1 MTPVAGQPTGRRPDR
16 IRQVRASALIAL
28 AVAAAYTLGSGCSW
42 LLFHAS
48 AVGAVFFPPAGVT
61 LGALVLARRRH
72 WPWILGA
79 AGTAEFGI
87 DMGQGLDPLSAA
99 GFVVTNVVEPLV
111 GATLLRRT
119 LPERIDLTRYRDAIA
134 FLLCAVVAG
143 PAAGAVI
150 GASTSVLTM
159 RSGWWAAFGQ
169 FWAGDGL
176 AVVTLGAALVG
187 LDSLRGRIRFW
198 QLTRGGATLAV
209 TGLLTTVGFWPRSV
223 PLAYLPVPVLLAVG
237 FRGRVAT
244 VGAAGFV
251 MAFTANLLSAAG
263 HGPWAALV
271 DRPRLEAASL
281 QVYLAVVVL
290 GAWALAIAVAERD
303 RAQAESRREVAAR
316 RRLQALQD
324 VTAGLAT
331 AATSEQVIRVL
342 VDQGVG
348 LVADHGAVALVEQTG
363 GCLRTWATS
372 ATPELVAGRGVE
384 VSLTEPGRLPIVDAV
399 RTAQPIRLPTVGAI
413 TARYP
418 ALAQVHSHIATR
430 SLLVVPIRVGDRCL
444 GALAF
449 GFDHDNAIT
458 PEVASIAQTL
468 AELAGQAVERAELY
482 EAEHAAAHQLQSAL
496 LPEISADLP
505 GVTAAVCYRPA
516 ERGRDVGGD
525 WYDVF
530 ELPGNRVGIAV
541 GDVVGHGLAS
551 AIAMG
556 RLQQSLR
563 SVAQTGASP
572 VEVLEALDT
581 ACHTIAGADFATVGY
596 AEYSPTDRLLTYTC
610 AGHLPPLLVADGA
623 ARYLTD
629 ARSLP
634 LRLTGRPRT
643 QAQTVVPSSAM
654 LVWYSDGLVERRDQ
668 VIDAGLDR
676 LNRAA
681 AQLTG
686 VDPQVWC
693 DRLLDAMTDGQAIT
707 DDTVVACVHL
717 GGLPAGTANSLALR
731 LTLTSP
737 DDLSAARRALRDWSA
752 KHGLHPDQVD
762 ALLATCNEALINSLE
777 HAYHSQPAGPV
788 ALRVT
793 LLDRRQVR
801 IEVTDRGH
809 WRGQSQDGSDRG
821 RGLNLINRMARRL
834 VLDLSGT
841 GTRVTIT
848 LPGAGARGGVDQPRM
863 IW

>member
-16 IRQVRASALIAL
+16 LRQVRNSALIAL
-28 AVAAAYTLGSGCSW
+28 AVAVAYTVGSGCSW

-61 LGALVLARRRH
+61 LGALVLSRRRH
-72 WPWILGA
+72 WPWILAA
-79 AGTAEFGI
+79 AGIAEFGI
-87 DMGQGLDPLSAA
+87 DMWQGLDPLTAA
-99 GFVVTNVVEPLV
+99 GFVVTNVAEPLV
-111 GATLLRRT
+111 GATLLRQFV
-119 LPERIDLTRYRDAIA
+119 PERIDLTRYRDAAA
-134 FLLCAVVAG
+134 FLICGVGAG
-143 PAAGAVI
+143 PLVGAVI
-150 GASTSVLTM
+150 GASTSSLM
-159 RSGWWAAFGQ
+159 MSSGWWAAFSQ

-176 AVVTLGAALVG
+176 AVLTLGAALVG
-187 LDSLRGRIRFW
+187 LDSLRGRINFW
-198 QLTRGGATLAV
+198 QAARGGATLV
-209 TGLLTTVGFWPRSV
+209 VVGLLTAIGFWHRDV

-263 HGPWAALV
+263 HGPWAALA
-271 DRPRLEAASL
+271 DQPRLEAASL

-290 GAWALAIAVAERD
+290 GAWGLAIAVAERD

-342 VDQGVG
+342 VDRGVG
-348 LVADHGAVALVEQTG
+348 LVADHGSVALVEQTS
-363 GCLRTWATS
+363 GCLRLWPTA
-372 ATPELVAGRGVE
+372 AVPPPVADRFAE
-384 VSLTEPGRLPIVDAV
+384 VPLAEPGRLPIVDAV
-399 RTAQPIRLPTVGAI
+399 RTGQPIRLPTA
-413 TARYP
+413 TALATRYP
-418 ALAQVHSHIATR
+418 GLIQVHADAGTR

-449 GFDHDNAIT
+449 GFAQDDAIT
-458 PEVASIAQTL
+458 PEVASVAQTL

-482 EAEHAAAHQLQSAL
+482 EAEHAAAHQLQRAL
-496 LPEISADLP
+496 LPEISTDLP

-541 GDVVGHGLAS
+541 GDVVGHGLAA

-572 VEVLEALDT
+572 MEVLDALDL
-581 ACHTIAGADFATVGY
+581 ACQSIAGADFATVGY
-596 AEYSPTDRLLTYTC
+596 AEYSPTDRLLTYAC
-610 AGHLPPLLVADGA
+610 AGHLPPLLVASGA

-634 LRLTGRPRT
+634 LRLTSQPRT
-643 QAQTVVPSSAM
+643 QAQTAVPDSAM
-654 LVWYSDGLVERRDQ
+654 LVWYSDGLVERRAQ

-681 AQLTG
+681 AGLTG

-693 DRLLDAMTDGQAIT
+693 DRLLEAMTDGQAIT

-717 GGLPAGTANSLALR
+717 DGLPAGAANSPVLR

-737 DDLSAARRALRDWSA
+737 GDLSAARRTLRNWSA
-752 KHGLHPDQVD
+752 GHDLHPEQVD

-777 HAYHSQPAGPV
+777 HAYHGRPTGPV
-788 ALRVT
+788 ALQVM

-801 IEVTDRGH
+801 VEVTDRGH
-809 WRGQSQDGSDRG
+809 WRGHSHDGSDRG
-821 RGLNLINRMARRL
+821 RGLDLINRMARRT

-848 LPGAGARGGVDQPRM
+848 LPGQ
-863 IW
+863 

>member
-1 MTPVAGQPTGRRPDR
+1 MTPVAGSPAGRHPDR
-16 IRQVRASALIAL
+16 RRRLRTSLLIAATV
-28 AVAAAYTLGSGCSW
+28 AVGYALGSGCSW
-42 LLFHAS
+42 LFFHAS

-61 LGALVLARRRH
+61 LGALVLAHRRH

-79 AGTAEFGI
+79 AGVTELGI
-87 DMGQGLDPLSAA
+87 DLWQGLDPLTAA
-99 GFVVTNVVEPLV
+99 GFVVTNVAEPLV
-111 GATLLRRT
+111 GATLLRQLR
-119 LPERIDLTRYRDAIA
+119 PQRIDLTRYRDALA
-134 FLLCAVVAG
+134 FLLCGVGAG
-143 PAAGAVI
+143 PLVGAVI
-150 GASTSVLTM
+150 GASTSALAM
-159 RSGWWAAFGQ
+159 RSSWWEAFGQ

-176 AVVTLGAALVG
+176 AVLTLGAALVG
-187 LDSLRGRIRFW
+187 LDSLRGRLHAG
-198 QLTRGGATLAV
+198 QLTRGGATLAA
-209 TGLLTTVGFWPRSV
+209 TGALTTIGFWPREV

-263 HGPWAALV
+263 HGPWSVLAGQ
-271 DRPRLEAASL
+271 PRLEAASL

-316 RRLQALQD
+316 RRLQTLQD

-331 AATSEQVIRVL
+331 AATSDQMIRVL
-342 VDQGVG
+342 VDRGVG
-348 LVADHGAVALVEQTG
+348 LVADHGAVAIVDAAGAQ
-363 GCLRTWATS
+363 LRTWTTS
-372 ATPELVAGRGVE
+372 AVPEQLAVRFSE
-384 VSLTEPGRLPIVDAV
+384 LPLTEAGRLPIVDAV
-399 RTAQPIRLPTVGAI
+399 RTGQPIRLPNLAAV

-418 ALAQVHSHIATR
+418 AVAQTQAQTGTR
-430 SLLVVPIRVGDRCL
+430 SLLVVPVRVGDRCL

-449 GFDHDNAIT
+449 SFHRDDAIT
-458 PEVASIAQTL
+458 PEIASIAQTL
-468 AELAGQAVERAELY
+468 AELAGQAVDRAELY
-482 EAEHAAAHQLQSAL
+482 EAEHAAAHQLQRAL
-496 LPEISADLP
+496 LPQISTDLP

-551 AIAMG
+551 AITMG

-563 SVAQTGASP
+563 SVAQTGATP
-572 VEVLEALDT
+572 VEVLEALDI
-581 ACHTIAGADFATVGY
+581 ACHTIDGADFATVGY
-596 AEYSPTDRLLTYTC
+596 AEYSPTDRLLTYAC
-610 AGHLPPLLVADGA
+610 AGHLPPLLVADGVG
-623 ARYLTD
+623 RYLTE

-634 LRLTGRPRT
+634 LRLTSQART
-643 QAQTVVPSSAM
+643 QAQLTVPEPAM

-676 LNRAA
+676 LRRAA
-681 AQLTG
+681 AGLSGTE
-686 VDPQVWC
+686 PQVWC
-693 DRLLDAMTDGQAIT
+693 DRLIEAMADDRVIV
-707 DDTVVACVHL
+707 DDTVVACVRL
-717 GGLPAGTANSLALR
+717 GGLPADSANAPVLR

-737 DDLSAARRALRDWSA
+737 ADLSTARRALRDWSA
-752 KHGLHPDQVD
+752 GNELSPDQVD

-777 HAYHSQPAGPV
+777 HAYHGRATGPV
-788 ALRVT
+788 ALQVM
-793 LLDRRQVR
+793 LLDRHQVR

-809 WRGQSQDGSDRG
+809 WRGHSYNGSERG
-821 RGLNLINRMARRL
+821 RGLDLINRMARRL
-834 VLDLSGT
+834 VLDLSGG

-848 LPGAGARGGVDQPRM
+848 LPGR
-863 IW
+863 

>member
-1 MTPVAGQPTGRRPDR
+1 MTPAAGQPTGRRPDR
-16 IRQVRASALIAL
+16 LRQVRTSALIAL
-28 AVAAAYTLGSGCSW
+28 AVAVAYALGSGCSW

-61 LGALVLARRRH
+61 LGALVLANRRH
-72 WPWILGA
+72 WPWILVA
-79 AGTAEFGI
+79 AGVAEFGI
-87 DMGQGLDPLSAA
+87 DLWQGLDPLTAA
-99 GFVVTNVVEPLV
+99 GFVVTNVAEPLV
-111 GATLLRRT
+111 GATLLRHFI
-119 LPERIDLTRYRDAIA
+119 PQRIDLTRYRDAAA
-134 FLLCAVVAG
+134 FLACAVGAG
-143 PAAGAVI
+143 PLVGAVI
-150 GASTSVLTM
+150 GASTSSLM
-159 RSGWWAAFGQ
+159 MSSGWWAAFSQ

-176 AVVTLGAALVG
+176 AVLTFGAALVG

-198 QLTRGGATLAV
+198 QVTRGGATLAAV
-209 TGLLTTVGFWPRSV
+209 GLLTAIGFWHREV

-263 HGPWAALV
+263 HGPWAALA
-271 DRPRLEAASL
+271 DQPRLEAASL

-290 GAWALAIAVAERD
+290 GAWGLAIAVAERD

-342 VDQGVG
+342 VDRGVG
-348 LVADHGAVALVEQTG
+348 LVADHGSVALVEQTSG
-363 GCLRTWATS
+363 SLRIWSTATV
-372 ATPELVAGRGVE
+372 PVPVAGRFAE
-384 VSLTEPGRLPIVDAV
+384 VTLAEPGRLPIVDAV
-399 RTAQPIRLPTVGAI
+399 RTGQPIRLPTA
-413 TARYP
+413 TALAARYP
-418 ALAQVHSHIATR
+418 GLIQVHADTGTR

-449 GFDHDNAIT
+449 GFTQDDAIT
-458 PEVASIAQTL
+458 LEVASVAQTL

-482 EAEHAAAHQLQSAL
+482 EAEHAVAHQLQRAL
-496 LPEISADLP
+496 LPEISHDLP

-541 GDVVGHGLAS
+541 GDVVGHGLAA
-551 AIAMG
+551 AITMG

-572 VEVLEALDT
+572 MEVLDALDI
-581 ACHTIAGADFATVGY
+581 ACQSIAGADFATVGY
-596 AEYSPTDRLLTYTC
+596 AEYSPTDRLLTYAC
-610 AGHLPPLLVADGA
+610 AGHLPPLLVAGGA
-623 ARYLTD
+623 ARYLTE

-634 LRLTGRPRT
+634 LRLTAQPRA
-643 QAQTVVPSSAM
+643 QAQTAVPDSAM

-681 AQLTG
+681 AGLTG

-693 DRLLDAMTDGQAIT
+693 DRLLEAMTDGQAIT

-717 GGLPAGTANSLALR
+717 GGLPAGAVNSPVLR
-731 LTLTSP
+731 LTLNSP
-737 DDLSAARRALRDWSA
+737 GDLSAARRTLRNWSA
-752 KHGLHPDQVD
+752 GHDLHPEQVD

-777 HAYHSQPAGPV
+777 HAYHGRPTGPV
-788 ALRVT
+788 ALQVM

-801 IEVTDRGH
+801 VEVTDRGH
-809 WRGQSQDGSDRG
+809 WRGHSHDGSDRG
-821 RGLNLINRMARRL
+821 RGLDLINRMARRT

-848 LPGAGARGGVDQPRM
+848 LPGQ
-863 IW
+863 